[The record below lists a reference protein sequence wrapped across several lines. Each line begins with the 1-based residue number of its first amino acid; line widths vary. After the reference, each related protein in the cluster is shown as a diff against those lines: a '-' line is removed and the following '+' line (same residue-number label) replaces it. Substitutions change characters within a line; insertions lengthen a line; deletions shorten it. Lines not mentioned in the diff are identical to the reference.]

1 MSARTLTLVDQVLG
15 EIGRA
20 INVLWATPQ
29 ARRAPPGTPVGE
41 SPLAERDRLESARLM
56 RVNHAGEVAAQALYR
71 GQALTAR
78 DSGAAAVMHQA
89 AAEELDHLAWC
100 DERLKELNARSSVL
114 NPIWYAG
121 SFLIGSAAGA
131 WGDRVSFGFV
141 RETERQ
147 VESHLRDHL
156 DRMPADD
163 ERSRAI
169 LEQMTHDEMQ
179 HGAKA
184 AMLGGKELPLWL
196 KGAMRLTGKLM
207 TRGSYW
213 L

>member
-1 MSARTLTLVDQVLG
+1 MSARTFTLADQILG

-29 ARRAPPGTPVGE
+29 ARRTPPGTPAGE

-71 GQALTAR
+71 GQALAAR
-78 DSGAAAVMHQA
+78 GSSAASAMHQA

-114 NPIWYAG
+114 NPIWYVG

-131 WGDRVSFGFV
+131 MGDRVSLGFV

-156 DRMPADD
+156 DRLPADD
-163 ERSRAI
+163 KRSRAI
-169 LEQMTHDEMQ
+169 LEQMRHDEME
-179 HGAKA
+179 HGTKA
-184 AMLGGKELPLWL
+184 ATLGGKELPLWL